1 MRCDNCG
8 SEIGGAFKFAAS
20 VTIFLLIALLVPGAV
35 SAGDRRVSADQPLWV
50 DRSIPGATAAVE
62 AIQVKSGDPGRL
74 CVILLGSTSLFSSQD
89 GGSTW
94 QAALT
99 VPGSSFMSICESK
112 VNAGLFFA
120 LDSSSRV
127 YRSDDAGAT
136 WGLASTIPVVAND
149 IDTGRSGTDLI
160 AATGALLVNAPIH
173 YSIDTGASWTPSS
186 GPSFYWARA
195 AGDPDNVD
203 RFYAAEDAASTGPVY
218 LSADGGSTWAP
229 CGALP
234 DPVHVSCLVALPN
247 VGPVLLATDTAGVGP
262 VYRSN
267 NGGISWQVSST
278 GLSPDDQVNDLSVSN
293 VSATVAYTAG
303 PAGIHASYDNG
314 TTWSDVT
321 GNLPALG
328 WQSVGAS
335 GGQGNAVYAGSA
347 DGRIFRQ
354 SAPLITRLTPSSGV
368 VGDTVTISGENLGAG
383 GSGSYV
389 SFIGVE
395 VAVTESW
402 TDTAIAIK
410 VPLDA
415 SSGDV
420 FVVTPEGAS
429 NSLPFTLQTA
439 PGASYTWYLAEGCT
453 GKDGQGTFETWVLV
467 QNPGTVSADV
477 QFTFMTDKGSTVGPL
492 FNVPA
497 GSRQSLNVTDYVPN
511 TWSVSTKLSSNQP
524 VIAERSVYWDAAGCF
539 RQAATDSIG
548 VTAPAGTWYL
558 AEGSTGYDPVAG
570 TFETWILVQNP
581 GSETARVRLTYMTP
595 AGAVMGPQLNLAAGS
610 RQSINVADTL
620 PNCWSVSTRVT
631 ADQPI
636 VAERSMYLDTPS
648 RYRQAATDS
657 IGVTAGASDW
667 YLAEGCTGAGGD
679 GSFETWVLVQNP
691 GAQTATAQLT
701 YMTST
706 GPVAGPSI
714 TLDPMSRKTVSV
726 AETVPHNWSVST
738 RVTSD
743 MPVIAERSMYWSAP
757 GHTRQAAT
765 DSIGVSSARVN
776 WCLAE
781 GSTGKNEQGSFE
793 TWVLV
798 QNPGSF
804 PAMAV
809 LTYMTS
815 SGPVPGPTV
824 VLPPNSRTTVNVGET
839 VKDVWDVSTRVT
851 ANEPVVVER
860 AMYWNAPGVPRQ
872 AATDSIGVPQ

>member
-1 MRCDNCG
+1 MALIVRA
-8 SEIGGAFKFAAS
+8 SVAS
-20 VTIFLLIALLVPGAV
+20 VTALLLLLVVLPPCNAA
-35 SAGDRRVSADQPLWV
+35 AGSRQLSADQPLWV

-62 AIQVKSGDPGRL
+62 AIQVKSGDPRRL
-74 CVILLGSTSLFSSQD
+74 CVIVLGSTSLFSSQD

-94 QAALT
+94 AAALI
-99 VPGSSFMSICESK
+99 VPGSSFISLCESK
-112 VNAGLFFA
+112 VTAGLFFA

-136 WGLASTIPVVAND
+136 WGLVSTIPVVAND
-149 IDTGRSGTDLI
+149 LDPGAAAGEIV
-160 AATGALLVNAPIH
+160 AATGALLVNTPIH
-173 YSIDTGASWTPSS
+173 FSLDTGVSWSPSS
-186 GPSFYWARA
+186 GPASYWARA

-203 RFYAAEDAASTGPVY
+203 RFYAAEEAASPAPVY
-218 LSADGGSTWAP
+218 LSTDGGGSWAP

-234 DPVHVSCLVALPN
+234 DLAHASGLVALPN
-247 VGPVLLATDTAGVGP
+247 GGPVLLSTDTAGVGP

-267 NGGISWQVSST
+267 NGGTSWDVSSAGFT
-278 GLSPDDQVNDLSVSN
+278 PGEQVNDLSVGS
-293 VSATVAYTAG
+293 VSATVTYTAG

-321 GNLPALG
+321 GNLPAVD
-328 WQSVGAS
+328 WRSVGAS

-354 SAPLITRLTPSSGV
+354 SAALITRLTPSAGV
-368 VGDTVTISGENLGAG
+368 VGDTVTISGENLGGG

-389 SFIGVE
+389 SFTGVE
-395 VAVTESW
+395 VATTESW
-402 TDTAIAIK
+402 SDTSVAVQ

-415 SSGDV
+415 STGDV
-420 FVVTPEGAS
+420 FVVTPQGTS

-439 PGASYTWYLAEGCT
+439 PAASYTWYLAEGCT
-453 GKDGQGTFETWVLV
+453 GKDGQGAFETWVLV
-467 QNPGTVSADV
+467 QNPGNVSADV
-477 QFTFMTDKGSTVGPL
+477 QFTFMTDKGSKVGPL

-511 TWSVSTKLSSNQP
+511 TWSVSTKLSSSQP
-524 VIAERSVYWDAAGCF
+524 VIVERSVYWDAAGCF

-548 VTAPAGTWYL
+548 VTAPAPTWYL
-558 AEGSTGYDPVAG
+558 AEGSTGVDPVAG

-581 GSETARVRLTYMTP
+581 GTEAAHVRLTYMTP
-595 AGAVMGPQLNLAAGS
+595 AGPTMGPLLMLAAGS
-610 RQSINVADTL
+610 RQSVNVADTL
-620 PNCWSVSTRVT
+620 PDCWSVSTRVT
-631 ADQPI
+631 ADKPI

-648 RYRQAATDS
+648 QYRQAATDS

-691 GAQTATAQLT
+691 GTQTATAQLT

-714 TLDPMSRKTVSV
+714 TLDPMSRKTVNV
-726 AETVPHNWSVST
+726 AETVPNNWSVST

-757 GHTRQAAT
+757 GHARQAAT

-851 ANEPVVVER
+851 ANEPLVVER